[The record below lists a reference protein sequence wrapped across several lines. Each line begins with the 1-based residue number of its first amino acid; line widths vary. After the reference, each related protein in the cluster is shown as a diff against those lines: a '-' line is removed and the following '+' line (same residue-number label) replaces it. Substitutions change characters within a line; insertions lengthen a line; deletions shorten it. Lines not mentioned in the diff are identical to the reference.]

1 MTRDD
6 DHDEA
11 LELDALPDR
20 FGDDAR
26 VCSCAECTEWRARY
40 MPVPLICGG
49 GSSDHVLGGF
59 ARGGFIP
66 GPGSTRSHWR
76 GWTARVGLRKSRL
89 HFDAVRMRRDVR
101 QDWAGDDMADV
112 AAEWW
117 DRQRLTFTEREADR
131 NAEEGR
137 IGLLQILSDEQAAQ
151 IREHGHLAW
160 PRPDDSALEALAD
173 RMVAKRRPACEG
185 GLYGAPTDC
194 KCATCEPT
202 GRVGGAPRPCCHTT
216 GPLHHPA
223 CQERP

>member
-20 FGDDAR
+20 FGDRLADLEELAR
-26 VCSCAECTEWRARY
+26 RVYDGWVPFGWHAAYNVQLVFDGEDDSGD
-40 MPVPLICGG
+40 PV
-49 GSSDHVLGGF
+49 
-59 ARGGFIP
+59 
-66 GPGSTRSHWR
+66 W
-76 GWTARVGLRKSRL
+76 
-89 HFDAVRMRRDVR
+89 
-101 QDWAGDDMADV
+101 
-112 AAEWW
+112 E
-117 DRQRLTFTEREADR
+117 R
-131 NAEEGR
+131 NAAW
-137 IGLLQILSDEQAAQ
+137 GLTVTEQ
-151 IREHGHLAW
+151 E
-160 PRPDDSALEALAD
+160 AD

-202 GRVGGAPRPCCHTT
+202 GRVGGAARPCCHTT

>member
-40 MPVPLICGG
+40 MPPPPISAYL
-49 GSSDHVLGGF
+49 DRMMADL
-59 ARGGFIP
+59 P
-66 GPGSTRSHWR
+66 GDLLWR

-131 NAEEGR
+131 NAE
-137 IGLLQILSDEQAAQ
+137 IG
-151 IREHGHLAW
+151 REH
-160 PRPDDSALEALAD
+160 S
-173 RMVAKRRPACEG
+173 
-185 GLYGAPTDC
+185 
-194 KCATCEPT
+194 
-202 GRVGGAPRPCCHTT
+202 
-216 GPLHHPA
+216 
-223 CQERP
+223 